1 MLERALNAKA
11 KRSARYHEG
20 SCLSDLS
27 FCEYDDIFIGCMEN
41 NEPVMQ
47 VMPCNGDHA
56 MDEDGKF
63 RWTLKDVMRA
73 SLGVVGESALGV
85 TEKVVCT
92 RGRLCVLKRFRM
104 VGIKRA
110 RFERRVKRLA
120 AIGQCC
126 DYIVPM
132 KGYLYSKR
140 FKFVVCDYYPMG
152 SLYDLLIGAREH
164 GHTPLT
170 WRKRLKI
177 ILHIAKAIS
186 FIHSQS
192 STKERSM
199 IINVHGNLKT
209 SNIMIDVD
217 FNAYVSNFGFTQL
230 AIEAC
235 DIGQQRRSPSPHY
248 QPPTLHE
255 PSSQKNDIY
264 HFGIIVL
271 DILGGA
277 KALESIEW
285 DFERKEEVKDEK
297 CDFFEFPFEVKDRG
311 KVFMVWNMALACTNR
326 TREARPSI
334 ENILMHLSK

>member
-1 MLERALNAKA
+1 MLDRALNTNA
-11 KRSARYHEG
+11 KRSSRYHEG
-20 SCLSDLS
+20 SCLSSLS
-27 FCEYDDIFIGCMEN
+27 LCEYDDIFIGCMEN
-41 NEPVMQ
+41 NEPVM
-47 VMPCNGDHA
+47 PCDGDA
-56 MDEDGKF
+56 MDENGNF
-63 RWTLKDVMRA
+63 RWRLKDVMGA

-85 TEKVVCT
+85 TEKVVCSGSGKL
-92 RGRLCVLKRFRM
+92 RVLKRFRM

-110 RFERRVKRLA
+110 RFGRRVTRLA

-170 WRKRLKI
+170 WKKRLKI
-177 ILHIAKAIS
+177 ILHIAKAIC

-192 STKERSM
+192 ARKERSM
-199 IINVHGNLKT
+199 MINVHGNLKT

-217 FNAYVSNFGFTQL
+217 FNAYVSNYGFTQL
-230 AIEAC
+230 AIEAS
-235 DIGQQRRSPSPHY
+235 DIGQQQRSPSPHY
-248 QPPTLHE
+248 QLPTLRE

-264 HFGIIVL
+264 HFGIIIL

-285 DFERKEEVKDEK
+285 DFERKEEVKDKK
-297 CDFFEFPFEVKDRG
+297 CDFFEFPFEGKDRG
-311 KVFMVWNMALACTNR
+311 KVFKLWNMALACTNR
-326 TREARPSI
+326 THEARPSI
-334 ENILMHLSK
+334 ENILMHLNKF